1 MPLGSVLSNWA
12 ALVALWALPYLAL
25 LEFLRIDTA
34 RSPLLQWSLVAVGA
48 LGLGSIL
55 LAARKLTRDPAWRA
69 EHGWPPRQP
78 GKPER
83 V

>member
-12 ALVALWALPYLAL
+12 ALIALWALPYLAL
-25 LEFLRIDTA
+25 LEFLRVDTA

-48 LGLGSIL
+48 LGFASVL
-55 LAARKLTRDPAWRA
+55 LAARKLTRDPGWRA
-69 EHGWPPRQP
+69 EHGLPAREP